1 MGGIIPLEKII
12 SWSLS
17 RAYEML
23 SNDEADGLNY
33 PKTIIVLYNL
43 RKKSEKESPIYNRL
57 GIESSIREL
66 RKLYK

>member
-1 MGGIIPLEKII
+1 MGSIIPLEKII

-23 SNDEADGLNY
+23 SNDEADGLNCL
-33 PKTIIVLYNL
+33 KTIIVLYNL
-43 RKKSEKESPIYNRL
+43 RKKSEKESPIYNKR